1 MVGGRFQAV
10 TFGVHPT
17 SNALPAAIVGPGR
30 WLGSVGNVWTAVVW
44 EHR

>member
-1 MVGGRFQAV
+1 
-10 TFGVHPT
+10 
-17 SNALPAAIVGPGR
+17 LPAAIVGPGR